1 MALVHLESL
10 KLKGF
15 KSFPDQVELTFPGAV
30 SAVIGPNGCGKS
42 NIVDGML
49 WVLGEQSPSLLRLK
63 HMGDVV
69 FSGAS
74 GRKPAGSA
82 EVVMV
87 LRSDDGRWEGRDG
100 RLEIRRRVLRSG
112 PSEYR
117 MNGKV
122 VRLKDI
128 VDELLSVGLGT
139 RHYAIIEQGRVG
151 QVLSARPTDR
161 RVLLEEAAG
170 ITRYKV
176 RRHES
181 ELKLEHTRQ
190 NLIRLD
196 DVIDEVNRSLRQL
209 KRQAKQAERYQ
220 HMQEELTAALRSLH
234 VIEAH
239 QLSAR
244 RAEALKRRAL
254 CQNEVAAAASTL
266 GGVDADL
273 QAARKGL
280 EANRHQLEEG
290 RSEVARLDASKEGL
304 EAFLERSAD
313 LLDSLRASLERNRL
327 DTATAEEKGREL
339 AAALKEAT
347 SRRGTCQ
354 EGLEQ
359 TRQRLKE
366 AQAEEAGVRETLDVQ
381 EADAA
386 RRREDLLRTISTLT
400 TSRNRLSEMERE
412 QDRLAYS
419 CTQLEQEA
427 DRLDQRRN
435 DVSQRHGE
443 AVARVREAL
452 EAAGALEEIRASLV
466 RERSQAREEA
476 QASKQ
481 DAESLTHQVWE
492 HRHRLSGVERELAR
506 HTAAADSLV
515 DVLGERYV
523 LGLVGDF
530 LKPQADRASELDRV
544 WGPWLELPVVDEAAV
559 SSERLAA
566 LAGLDERIRLALAG
580 GKTAPEAWPELAG
593 AQGLAEAAGIPQE
606 HRSWLLR
613 TLPPAYKCDD
623 PDRARA
629 LSEEY
634 PEVLILDSEDVL
646 RHGRVIEPASQVV
659 RRRGALALR
668 QERQKLVAAIDE
680 ASGKAESS
688 SVRHRELSE
697 RLDSIEAR
705 LVAGDREVV
714 LAEEERARTAAVER
728 SLGEERERLEKE
740 ATALTVER
748 ERTASGTMALAER
761 REKLVAEVGSLEA
774 RSQDLEQG
782 LDAVI
787 EALGAAR
794 EAAGDALRR
803 VDRWSA
809 EERLAKEREDA
820 AIREEDRLQTEVH
833 LLEGRMGSLRKQREE
848 FAKELAQTE
857 DEVVRSRTRL
867 VEEQGLSSSAIQ
879 RARQLAEAAETV
891 TVKVDTLEGAVRARR
906 DEHERIREQLHEL
919 DMEVTA
925 VEGEWARLRDACMA
939 ELGTAPEVLID
950 VEQPEE
956 MPVEELRSR
965 TEGLRT
971 KLEGIGPVNL
981 LALKEV
987 DELSER
993 STFLSAQRKDLV
1005 DALKSL
1011 DETIAEIDGICV
1023 QRFVNTFEQVN
1034 TLFAETFTFLFGG
1047 GTARLD
1053 LVDEDDPLESGL
1065 DITAQPPGKRNQSV
1079 QLLSGGEKALTA
1091 LALLIALFRIKPS
1104 PFCILDEVDAPL
1116 DDANVERLA
1125 ELVHSM
1131 TSHTQ
1136 FVMITHN
1143 RRTMQRSDVL
1153 YGVTMEEPG
1162 VSKVVSVRLEE

>member
-1 MALVHLESL
+1 MASVRLQSL

-30 SAVIGPNGCGKS
+30 SAIIGPNGCGKS
-42 NIVDGML
+42 NIVDAML

-63 HMGDVV
+63 NMGDVV

-82 EVVMV
+82 EIVMV
-87 LRSDDGRWEGRDG
+87 LRSEDGRWEEQDG

-128 VDELLSVGLGT
+128 VDELLSLGLGT
-139 RHYAIIEQGRVG
+139 RNYAIIEQGRVG

-220 HMQEELTAALRSLH
+220 AMQEGLTAALRSLH

-239 QLSAR
+239 ELSHR
-244 RAEALKRRAL
+244 RAEMLKSRAV
-254 CQNEVAAAASTL
+254 CQNEVAAAASNL
-266 GGVDADL
+266 AGADADL
-273 QAARKGL
+273 QSARKGL
-280 EANRHQLEEG
+280 EANRHQLEEA
-290 RSEVARLDASKEGL
+290 RTEVSRLEASKEGL

-313 LLDSLRASLERNRL
+313 LLDSLRSSMDRNHL
-327 DTATAEEKGREL
+327 DSAAAEEAGRVS
-339 AAALKEAT
+339 AVALKEAI
-347 SRRGTCQ
+347 SRRGTYR
-354 EGLEQ
+354 ESLEQ
-359 TRQRLKE
+359 TRKRLQE
-366 AQAEEAGVRETLDVQ
+366 ARAEEASVREALDAQ
-381 EADAA
+381 EAIAA
-386 RRREDLLRTISTLT
+386 RSREDLLRTISTLT
-400 TSRNRLSEMERE
+400 TSRNRLNEMERE
-412 QDRLAYS
+412 QDRLAYAGG
-419 CTQLEQEA
+419 QLEQEGE
-427 DRLDQRRN
+427 RLDERRR
-435 DVSQRHGE
+435 DVCQRHGE

-452 EAAGALEEIRASLV
+452 EAAGALEETRAKLV
-466 RERSQAREEA
+466 RERSQAREQA
-476 QASKQ
+476 QESKQ
-481 DAESLTHQVWE
+481 DAESLSHQVWE
-492 HRHRLSGVERELAR
+492 YRHRLSGVERELAR

-515 DVLGERYV
+515 DALGKDAV

-530 LKPQADRASELDRV
+530 LRPQADRASELDRV
-544 WGPWLELPVVDEAAV
+544 WGPWLELPVVDEALL
-559 SSERLAA
+559 SGERLAD
-566 LAGLDERIRLALAG
+566 LSGLDERIRLALAG
-580 GKTAPEAWPELAG
+580 GDRVPEAWPELDG
-593 AQGLAEAAGIPQE
+593 AQSFLEAAGVPDE
-606 HRSWLLR
+606 HRPWLLR
-613 TLPPAYKCDD
+613 TVPPAYRCDD
-623 PDRARA
+623 PDRARELA
-629 LSEEY
+629 EQY
-634 PEVLILDSEDVL
+634 PDVLILDSEDVL
-646 RHGRVIEPASQVV
+646 RHGRVIEPESQAV

-668 QERQKLVAAIDE
+668 QERQQLQASIEEAA
-680 ASGKAESS
+680 GKAETTSA
-688 SVRHRELSE
+688 RHRDLSDH
-697 RLDSIEAR
+697 LHSIDAR
-705 LVAGDREVV
+705 LVTGDREVA

-740 ATALTVER
+740 ATALTRER
-748 ERTASGTMALAER
+748 ERTAANVNTMAGR
-761 REKLVAEVGSLEA
+761 REKLVAEVGSLEN
-774 RSQDLEQG
+774 RTQDLEQG
-782 LDAVI
+782 L
-787 EALGAAR
+787 EALTEALAGAR
-794 EAAGDALRR
+794 ENAGSALRG
-803 VDRWSA
+803 VDRWRA
-809 EERLAKEREDA
+809 EERLAGERDA
-820 AIREEDRLQTEVH
+820 AAAQEEDRLQTEVH
-833 LLEGRMGSLRKQREE
+833 LLEGRILTLQKQREE
-848 FAKELAQTE
+848 FAKELGNTE
-857 DEVVRSRTRL
+857 DEVVNSRTRL
-867 VEEQGLSSSAIQ
+867 VEEQALSASAKQ
-879 RARQLAEAAETV
+879 QARHLTEAAETV
-891 TVKVDTLEGAVRARR
+891 TGKVEKLEVEVRRRR
-906 DEHERIREQLHEL
+906 DEHERLREQLHEM
-919 DMEVTA
+919 DMDVTS

-939 ELGTAPEVLID
+939 DLGTAPEALVDL
-950 VEQPEE
+950 ERPEG
-956 MPVEELRSR
+956 PPAEELRAQ
-965 TEGLRT
+965 TEKLRAGLE
-971 KLEGIGPVNL
+971 KIGPVNL
-981 LALKEV
+981 LALKEL

-993 STFLSAQRKDLV
+993 STFLSDQRKDLV

-1011 DETIAEIDGICV
+1011 DETIKEIDGICI
-1023 QRFVNTFEQVN
+1023 QRFVSTFEKVN
-1034 TLFAETFTFLFGG
+1034 ALFCETFSFLFGG

-1053 LVDEDDPLESGL
+1053 LVDEDNPLGSGL
-1065 DITAQPPGKRNQSV
+1065 DITAQPPGKKNQSV

-1131 TSHTQ
+1131 TEHTQ

>member
-1 MALVHLESL
+1 MASVRLELL

-15 KSFPDQVELTFPGAV
+15 KSFPDQVELTFPGVV

-63 HMGDVV
+63 NMGDVV

-87 LRSDDGRWEGRDG
+87 LRSEDGRWAEHDG

-139 RHYAIIEQGRVG
+139 RNYAIIEQDRVG

-176 RRHES
+176 RRHEA

-190 NLIRLD
+190 NLIRLN

-239 QLSAR
+239 ELSSSR
-244 RAEALKRRAL
+244 MDVLKRRAL

-280 EANRHQLEEG
+280 EANRHQLEEA
-290 RSEVARLDASKEGL
+290 RTEVARLDVSKEGL

-313 LLDSLRASLERNRL
+313 LLDSLRSSLERNRL
-327 DTATAEEKGREL
+327 DTVAAEEKSRDL
-339 AAALKEAT
+339 AAGLREAI
-347 SRRGTCQ
+347 SCRGTCR

-359 TRQRLKE
+359 TRKRLE
-366 AQAEEAGVRETLDVQ
+366 ESQAEEATVREALDAQ
-381 EADAA
+381 EADAV
-386 RRREDLLRTISTLT
+386 RRRENMLRTISTMA
-400 TSRNRLSEMERE
+400 TSRNRLTEMERE
-412 QDRLAYS
+412 QDRLVYS
-419 CTQLEQEA
+419 GAQLEQEA
-427 DRLDQRRN
+427 ERLDQRRA
-435 DVSQRHGE
+435 DVSERHGE

-452 EAAGALEEIRASLV
+452 EVAGALEETRAKLV
-466 RERSQAREEA
+466 RERSRAREEA
-476 QASKQ
+476 QTSKQ
-481 DAESLTHQVWE
+481 DAESLSHQVWE
-492 HRHRLSGVERELAR
+492 YRHRLSGIERELAR

-515 DVLGERYV
+515 DVLGDAAV
-523 LGLVGDF
+523 LGLVGGF
-530 LKPQADRASELDRV
+530 LQPQADRATELDRV
-544 WGPWLELPVVDEAAV
+544 WGPWLEMPVVDEAAI

-566 LAGLDERIRLALAG
+566 LGGLDERIRLALAG
-580 GKTAPEAWPELAG
+580 GDAAPEAWPELDGAESLLAAAG
-593 AQGLAEAAGIPQE
+593 APDQ

-613 TLPPAYKCDD
+613 TLPPAYRCDD
-623 PDRARA
+623 PDRARV
-629 LSEEY
+629 LSEENAG
-634 PEVLILDSEDVL
+634 VLILDSEDVL
-646 RHGRVIEPASQVV
+646 RHGRVIEPASKAV

-668 QERQKLVAAIDE
+668 QERKQLLAKIDE
-680 ASGKAESS
+680 AAGRAESS
-688 SVRHRELSE
+688 SAHHRELNDS
-697 RLDSIEAR
+697 LDSTEDR
-705 LVAGDREVV
+705 LVAVDREVV
-714 LAEEERARTAAVER
+714 LAEEERARTTAVER
-728 SLGEERERLEKE
+728 SLGEERDRLEKE
-740 ATALTVER
+740 ATALTRER
-748 ERTASGTMALAER
+748 ERTATGLKAVAER
-761 REKLVAEVGSLEA
+761 REKLVAEVGSLES

-782 LDAVI
+782 LEAVT
-787 EALGAAR
+787 ENLGVAR

-803 VDRWSA
+803 VDRWRA
-809 EERLAKEREDA
+809 EERLAQEREDA
-820 AIREEDRLQTEVH
+820 ATREEDRLQTEVH
-833 LLEGRMGSLRKQREE
+833 LLEGRMASLQKHREE
-848 FAKELAQTE
+848 FAKELGQTE

-867 VEEQGLSSSAIQ
+867 VEEQGLSASAGQ
-879 RARQLAEAAETV
+879 TARQLAEAAETV
-891 TVKVDTLEGAVRARR
+891 VAQVEKLEGDVRRRR
-906 DEHERIREQLHEL
+906 DEHERVREQLHEL

-925 VEGEWARLRDACMA
+925 VEGEWARLRDACLA
-939 ELGTAPEVLID
+939 DLGTAPEALVE

-956 MPVEELRSR
+956 TPADELRSR
-965 TEGLRT
+965 TETLRT
-971 KLEGIGPVNL
+971 KLEKVGPVNL
-981 LALKEV
+981 LALREL

-993 STFLSAQRKDLV
+993 STFLSEQRKDLV

-1011 DETIAEIDGICV
+1011 DETVNEIDAICI

-1034 TLFAETFTFLFGG
+1034 TMFGETFSFLFGG
-1047 GTARLD
+1047 GTAQLD

-1065 DITAQPPGKRNQSV
+1065 DITAQPPGKKNQSV

>member
-1 MALVHLESL
+1 MASVRLQSL

-30 SAVIGPNGCGKS
+30 SAIIGPNGCGKS
-42 NIVDGML
+42 NIVDAML

-63 HMGDVV
+63 NMGDVV

-82 EVVMV
+82 EIIMV
-87 LRSDDGRWEGRDG
+87 LRSEDGRWEERDG
-100 RLEIRRRVLRSG
+100 RLEIRRRILRSG

-220 HMQEELTAALRSLH
+220 TMQEDLTASLKSLH
-234 VIEAH
+234 IIEAH
-239 QLSAR
+239 EMSHR
-244 RAEALKRRAL
+244 RADVLKRRAL
-254 CQNEVAAAASTL
+254 CQNEVAAAASNL
-266 GGVDADL
+266 AGADADL
-273 QAARKGL
+273 QGARKGL
-280 EANRHQLEEG
+280 EANRHQLEEA
-290 RSEVARLDASKEGL
+290 RTEVSRLEACKEGL

-313 LLDSLRASLERNRL
+313 LLDSLRSSLDRNRL
-327 DTATAEEKGREL
+327 DSATAEEAGRVS
-339 AAALKEAT
+339 AVALEEAI
-347 SRRGTCQ
+347 SRRGTCRD
-354 EGLEQ
+354 GLEQ
-359 TRQRLKE
+359 TQKRMEE
-366 AQAEEAGVRETLDVQ
+366 ARAEETGVREALDAQ
-381 EADAA
+381 EAVVA
-386 RRREDLLRTISTLT
+386 RSREDLLRTISTLT

-419 CTQLEQEA
+419 STQLEQEGE
-427 DRLDQRRN
+427 RLEERRK
-435 DVSQRHGE
+435 DVSKRHGE
-443 AVARVREAL
+443 AVVRVREAL
-452 EAAGALEEIRASLV
+452 EAAGALEETRAELV
-466 RERSQAREEA
+466 RERSQAREQA
-476 QASKQ
+476 QESKQ
-481 DAESLTHQVWE
+481 DAESLSHQVWE
-492 HRHRLSGVERELAR
+492 YRHRLSGIERELAR

-515 DVLGERYV
+515 DALGKEAV

-530 LKPQADRASELDRV
+530 LRPQADRASELDRI
-544 WGPWLELPVVDEAAV
+544 WGPWLEMPVVDEASV
-559 SSERLAA
+559 SAKSLAD
-566 LAGLDERIRLALAG
+566 LAGLDERIRLALSG
-580 GKTAPEAWPELAG
+580 GGSAPEPWPELEG
-593 AQGLAEAAGIPQE
+593 AQSFLEAAGVPDE

-613 TLPPAYKCDD
+613 TVPPAYRCDD
-623 PDRARA
+623 PDRARVLA
-629 LSEEY
+629 EEY
-634 PEVLILDSEDVL
+634 PDVLILDSEDVL
-646 RHGRVIEPASQVV
+646 RHGRVIEPASQAV

-668 QERQKLVAAIDE
+668 QEREQLQTSIEEAA
-680 ASGKAESS
+680 GKAETTSA
-688 SVRHRELSE
+688 RHRDLSE
-697 RLDSIEAR
+697 RLHSIDAR
-705 LVAGDREVV
+705 LVTGDREVA

-740 ATALTVER
+740 ATALTRER
-748 ERTASGTMALAER
+748 ERTATDVKALAGR
-761 REKLVAEVGSLEA
+761 REKLVAEVGSLEN
-774 RSQDLEQG
+774 RTQDLEQG
-782 LDAVI
+782 L
-787 EALGAAR
+787 EALTEALAGAR
-794 EAAGDALRR
+794 ETAGDALRR
-803 VDRWSA
+803 VDRWRA
-809 EERLAKEREDA
+809 EERLAGERDA
-820 AIREEDRLQTEVH
+820 AAAREEDRLQTEVH
-833 LLEGRMGSLRKQREE
+833 LLEGRILTLQKQREE
-848 FAKELAQTE
+848 FVKELGQTE
-857 DEVVRSRTRL
+857 DEVVSSRTRL
-867 VEEQGLSSSAIQ
+867 VEEQGLSASAKQ
-879 RARQLAEAAETV
+879 QARHLTEAAEAV
-891 TVKVDTLEGAVRARR
+891 TGKVEKLEIEVRRRR
-906 DEHERIREQLHEL
+906 DEHERIREQLHGL
-919 DMEVTA
+919 DMDVTS

-939 ELGTAPEVLID
+939 DLGTAPEVLVD
-950 VEQPEE
+950 VEKPEG
-956 MPVEELRSR
+956 PPAEELKSR
-965 TEGLRT
+965 TESLRAGLE
-971 KLEGIGPVNL
+971 KIGPVNL
-981 LALKEV
+981 LALKEL

-993 STFLSAQRKDLV
+993 STFLSDQRKDLV

-1011 DETIAEIDGICV
+1011 DETIKEIDGICI

-1034 TLFAETFTFLFGG
+1034 ILFCETFSFLFGG

-1065 DITAQPPGKRNQSV
+1065 DITAQPPGKKNQSV

-1131 TSHTQ
+1131 TDHTQ